1 MSAST
6 TSTTSTII
14 LTGQSYRNFI
24 EAVHSPFT
32 RYSYK
37 NSLSLYMQYK
47 KIDSCDLLL
56 QEDPRLA
63 QQRLI
68 DYIIYMGEELKISA
82 ATINTRIAPIK
93 KFYDTNDIELKWKKI
108 KSYVGRSKS
117 KNNRKDRP
125 YTHYEI
131 SKMLEKADQRT
142 RVVILLMASAG
153 LRVGAL
159 SSLKIRNLQKI
170 DKYNLYKITAY
181 EGEDEEY
188 TTFCTSECASVIDS
202 YLEYRQRHGERPLK
216 EDAPLIREEFDIN
229 DEIRAARPRA
239 ITVQNFKKMIKSI
252 GLRSGVIERRAIIQ
266 DGRGPRRPV
275 KETHGFRK
283 FFQTTAIGNGMSP
296 LYAEILM
303 GHQSGG
309 LALESYV
316 RPSENDL
323 LEGNDKMIGYI
334 GVMDALTINEENKLR
349 RKVKA
354 LTERED
360 EVQKM
365 KYEHEQEMKVMHE
378 NINKIMEMIQ
388 QNPELAK
395 VKPEVL
401 TKKIQ

>member
-1 MSAST
+1 MSASAA
-6 TSTTSTII
+6 TSTIT

-32 RYSYK
+32 RYSYR

-47 KIDSCDLLL
+47 KVDSCDLLL

-68 DYIIYMGEELKISA
+68 DYIIYMREELKISA

-93 KFYDTNDIELKWKKI
+93 KFYDTNDIELKWKRI

-131 SKMLEKADQRT
+131 AKMLEKADQRG
-142 RVVILLMASAG
+142 RVAILLMASAG
-153 LRVGAL
+153 IRVGAL
-159 SSLKIRNLQKI
+159 PSLKIRDLQRVE
-170 DKYNLYKITAY
+170 KYSIYKITVY
-181 EGEDEEY
+181 ENEPEEY
-188 TTFCTSECASVIDS
+188 TTFCTSECASAIDS

-239 ITVQNFKKMIKSI
+239 LTVQNFKKMIKSI

-283 FFQTTAIGNGMSP
+283 FFETTAMNNGMSP
-296 LYAEILM
+296 LYAAILA
-303 GHQSGG
+303 GHHTGAG
-309 LALESYV
+309 LALESYM
-316 RPSENDL
+316 RPTESDL
-323 LEGNDKMIGYI
+323 LEGNDKMVGYAGI
-334 GVMDALTINEENKLR
+334 IDVLTIDDTHRLKQ
-349 RKVKA
+349 
-354 LTERED
+354 
-360 EVQKM
+360 EVQTLKIDKNKM
-365 KYEHEQEMKVMHE
+365 EQVLER
-378 NINKIMEMIQ
+378 INLLEDKILNQ
-388 QNPELAK
+388 
-395 VKPEVL
+395 
-401 TKKIQ
+401 

>member
-1 MSAST
+1 MSASAA
-6 TSTTSTII
+6 TSTIT

-24 EAVHSPFT
+24 EAVHSSFT
-32 RYSYK
+32 RYSYR

-47 KIDSCDLLL
+47 KVDSCDLLL

-68 DYIIYMGEELKISA
+68 DYIIYMREELKISA

-93 KFYDTNDIELKWKKI
+93 KFYDTNDIELKWKRI

-131 SKMLEKADQRT
+131 AKMLEKADQRG
-142 RVVILLMASAG
+142 RVAILLMASAG
-153 LRVGAL
+153 IRVGAL
-159 SSLKIRNLQKI
+159 PSLKIRDLQRVE
-170 DKYNLYKITAY
+170 KYSIYKISVY
-181 EGEDEEY
+181 ENEPEEY
-188 TTFCTSECASVIDS
+188 TTFCTSECASAIDS

-239 ITVQNFKKMIKSI
+239 LTVQNFKKMIKSI

-283 FFQTTAIGNGMSP
+283 FFETTAMNNGMSP
-296 LYAEILM
+296 LYAAILA
-303 GHQSGG
+303 GHHTGAG
-309 LALESYV
+309 LALESYM
-316 RPSENDL
+316 RPTESDL
-323 LEGNDKMIGYI
+323 LEGNDKMVGYAGI
-334 GVMDALTINEENKLR
+334 IDVLTIDDTHRLKQ
-349 RKVKA
+349 
-354 LTERED
+354 
-360 EVQKM
+360 EVQTLRVEKSEMDLLKQKM
-365 KYEHEQEMKVMHE
+365 AEYDR
-378 NINKIMEMIQ
+378 
-388 QNPELAK
+388 
-395 VKPEVL
+395 VL
-401 TKKIQ
+401 GLG

>member
-1 MSAST
+1 MSASAA
-6 TSTTSTII
+6 TSTIT

-32 RYSYK
+32 RYSYR

-47 KIDSCDLLL
+47 KVDSCDLLL

-68 DYIIYMGEELKISA
+68 DYIIYMREELKISA

-93 KFYDTNDIELKWKKI
+93 KFYDTNDIELKWKRI

-131 SKMLEKADQRT
+131 AKMLEKADQRG
-142 RVVILLMASAG
+142 RVVIILMASAG

-159 SSLKIRNLQKI
+159 PSLKIRDLQRVE
-170 DKYNLYKITAY
+170 KYSIYKISVY
-181 EGEDEEY
+181 ENEPEEY
-188 TTFCTSECASVIDS
+188 TTFCTSECASAIDS

-239 ITVQNFKKMIKSI
+239 LTVQNFKKMIKSI

-283 FFQTTAIGNGMSP
+283 FFETTAMNNGMSP
-296 LYAEILM
+296 LYAAILA
-303 GHQSGG
+303 GHHTGAG
-309 LALESYV
+309 LALESYM
-316 RPSENDL
+316 RPTESDL
-323 LEGNDKMIGYI
+323 LEGNDKMVGYAGI
-334 GVMDALTINEENKLR
+334 IDVLTIDDTHRLKQ
-349 RKVKA
+349 
-354 LTERED
+354 
-360 EVQKM
+360 EVQTLRVEKSEMDLLKQKM
-365 KYEHEQEMKVMHE
+365 AEYDR
-378 NINKIMEMIQ
+378 
-388 QNPELAK
+388 
-395 VKPEVL
+395 VL
-401 TKKIQ
+401 GLG

>member
-1 MSAST
+1 MSASAA
-6 TSTTSTII
+6 TSTIT

-32 RYSYK
+32 RYSYR

-47 KIDSCDLLL
+47 KVDSCDLLL

-68 DYIIYMGEELKISA
+68 DYIIYMREELKISA

-93 KFYDTNDIELKWKKI
+93 KFYDTNDIELKWKRI

-131 SKMLEKADQRT
+131 AKMLEKADQRG
-142 RVVILLMASAG
+142 RVAILLMASAG
-153 LRVGAL
+153 IRVGAL
-159 SSLKIRNLQKI
+159 PSLKIRDLQRVE
-170 DKYNLYKITAY
+170 KYSIYKISVY
-181 EGEDEEY
+181 ENEPEEY
-188 TTFCTSECASVIDS
+188 TTFCTSECASAIDS

-239 ITVQNFKKMIKSI
+239 LTVQNFKKMIKSI

-283 FFQTTAIGNGMSP
+283 FFETTAMNNGMSP
-296 LYAEILM
+296 LYAAILA
-303 GHQSGG
+303 GHHTGAG
-309 LALESYV
+309 LALESYM
-316 RPSENDL
+316 RPTESDL
-323 LEGNDKMIGYI
+323 LEGNDKMVGYAGI
-334 GVMDALTINEENKLR
+334 IDVLTIDDTHRLKQ
-349 RKVKA
+349 
-354 LTERED
+354 
-360 EVQKM
+360 EVQTLRVEKSEMDLLKQKM
-365 KYEHEQEMKVMHE
+365 AEYDR
-378 NINKIMEMIQ
+378 
-388 QNPELAK
+388 
-395 VKPEVL
+395 VL
-401 TKKIQ
+401 GLG

>member
-1 MSAST
+1 MSASAA
-6 TSTTSTII
+6 TSTIT
-14 LTGQSYRNFI
+14 LTGQSYSNFI

-32 RYSYK
+32 RYSYR

-47 KIDSCDLLL
+47 KVDSCDLLL

-68 DYIIYMGEELKISA
+68 DYIIYMREELKISA

-93 KFYDTNDIELKWKKI
+93 KFYDTNDIELKWKRI

-131 SKMLEKADQRT
+131 AKMLEKADQRG
-142 RVVILLMASAG
+142 RVAILLMASAG
-153 LRVGAL
+153 IRVGAL
-159 SSLKIRNLQKI
+159 PSLKIRDLQRVE
-170 DKYNLYKITAY
+170 KYSIYKISVY
-181 EGEDEEY
+181 ENEPEEY
-188 TTFCTSECASVIDS
+188 TTFCTSECASAIDS

-239 ITVQNFKKMIKSI
+239 LTVQNFKKMIKSI

-283 FFQTTAIGNGMSP
+283 FFETTAMNNGMSP
-296 LYAEILM
+296 LYAAILA
-303 GHQSGG
+303 GHHTGAG
-309 LALESYV
+309 LALESYM
-316 RPSENDL
+316 RPTESDL
-323 LEGNDKMIGYI
+323 LEGNDKMVGYAGI
-334 GVMDALTINEENKLR
+334 IDVLTIDDTHRLKQ
-349 RKVKA
+349 
-354 LTERED
+354 
-360 EVQKM
+360 EVQTLRVEKSEMDLLKQKM
-365 KYEHEQEMKVMHE
+365 AEYDKV
-378 NINKIMEMIQ
+378 
-388 QNPELAK
+388 LG
-395 VKPEVL
+395 L
-401 TKKIQ
+401 T

>member
-1 MSAST
+1 MSASAA
-6 TSTTSTII
+6 TSTIT
-14 LTGQSYRNFI
+14 LTGQSYSNFI

-32 RYSYK
+32 RYSYR

-47 KIDSCDLLL
+47 KVDSCDLLL

-68 DYIIYMGEELKISA
+68 DYIIYMREELKISA

-93 KFYDTNDIELKWKKI
+93 KFYDTNDIELKWKRI

-131 SKMLEKADQRT
+131 AKMLEKADQRG
-142 RVVILLMASAG
+142 RVAILLMASAG
-153 LRVGAL
+153 IRVGAL
-159 SSLKIRNLQKI
+159 PSLKIRDLQRVE
-170 DKYNLYKITAY
+170 KYSIYKISVY
-181 EGEDEEY
+181 ENEPEEY
-188 TTFCTSECASVIDS
+188 TTFCTSECASAIDS

-239 ITVQNFKKMIKSI
+239 LTVQNFKKMIKSI

-283 FFQTTAIGNGMSP
+283 FFETTAMNNGMSP
-296 LYAEILM
+296 LYAAILA
-303 GHQSGG
+303 GHHTGAG
-309 LALESYV
+309 LALESYM
-316 RPSENDL
+316 RPTESDL
-323 LEGNDKMIGYI
+323 LEGNDKMVGYAGI
-334 GVMDALTINEENKLR
+334 IDVLTIDDTHRLKQ
-349 RKVKA
+349 
-354 LTERED
+354 
-360 EVQKM
+360 EVQTLRV
-365 KYEHEQEMKVMHE
+365 ERSEMDLLK
-378 NINKIMEMIQ
+378 Q
-388 QNPELAK
+388 
-395 VKPEVL
+395 
-401 TKKIQ
+401 KIQEYDRVLGLG